1 MTTSAHI
8 ISLQDKH
15 DSLKKEIQKT
25 MQSRVFDAMKVVELK
40 KHKLRLKEAIM
51 ALQQKAG

>member
-8 ISLQDKH
+8 ISLQDKY
-15 DSLKKEIQKT
+15 DNLKKEIRET
-25 MQSRVFDAMKVVELK
+25 MKYPSFDELKVVDMK
-40 KHKLRLKEAIM
+40 KHKLRLKEEIM